1 MNISIDSKI
10 QLLKITEKL
19 SIFVF
24 IIERDGDNS
33 LFYLTL
39 NIVHNNWENTVILL
53 KVSDSGSINVNF
65 F

>member
-1 MNISIDSKI
+1 M
-10 QLLKITEKL
+10 KITEKL